1 MHTYIRNG
9 KYLQF
14 FNQFQFLQTKL
25 SSLIEESKNQYY
37 TRLSHKLLDPKTSQN
52 HTGQL
57 LKTFLNNKKISCIPL
72 LLHQEKFVTDFKE
85 KANISINFF
94 ADQCSIVSNN
104 SELPATCTN
113 KTHESLSTINF
124 STDDIVKI
132 IRNLDPNKAHGHDM
146 ITIRMIKICDTSTC
160 RPLKLIFQPYLETGK
175 FSIDWKKVNVVSV
188 HKRGD
193 KQILENYRPMSFLPL
208 ASKFFEKLLHDRMFE
223 FFTENNLISK
233 IRSGFRPNHSSI
245 NQLLSI
251 TQEIYQSFDDS
262 LDVRAVFLDTSKAFD
277 KVWHKCLIFKS
288 KENGI
293 SDSFLISLVSEN
305 TGSF

>member
-1 MHTYIRNG
+1 
-9 KYLQF
+9 
-14 FNQFQFLQTKL
+14 
-25 SSLIEESKNQYY
+25 
-37 TRLSHKLLDPKTSQN
+37 
-52 HTGQL
+52 
-57 LKTFLNNKKISCIPL
+57 
-72 LLHQEKFVTDFKE
+72 
-85 KANISINFF
+85 
-94 ADQCSIVSNN
+94 
-104 SELPATCTN
+104 
-113 KTHESLSTINF
+113 
-124 STDDIVKI
+124 
-132 IRNLDPNKAHGHDM
+132 M

-160 RPLKLIFQPYLETGK
+160 RPLKLIFQPYVETGK

-193 KQILENYRPMSFLPL
+193 KQILENYRPMLFLPL

-293 SDSFLISLVSEN
+293 SDSFLISLISEN